1 MILDEPLTAMIPPP
15 DLWGST
21 GYTANNNKE
30 DEEQEEGWSKVC
42 SARSQELE
50 EELVRQRVARK
61 WYLVVIVLLYVGL
74 LASFSLNVTLLLR
87 KPLPPPT
94 MSNDNHG
101 SLLPEPRTPSPPPL
115 GSLSATSPTQ
125 RGFAYTTPCLVTV
138 PCEAGHLY
146 DCPSASCQPC
156 PAGSYQPQWGQTACW
171 PCPPNTTTDSPGGV
185 GLEQCKR
192 QDCPFYTK
200 EGVGIMETPNYP
212 LPFPASASCRWRVS
226 PGHTRRVLLLLP
238 RLSLPSDCS
247 ASLTI
252 TRGEIGGGGE
262 GTTVLSTCI
271 STEKPTILT
280 GQAASLSVEFRAG
293 GGAVDTGFQLTALSI
308 EEELGYL
315 VDAIINSGEIS
326 SFPGQ
331 QGADSLSQDD
341 KILLSRLLLLLNPSY
356 QPSVAGGSPM
366 GSSPLQRPDTF
377 HNQVRH
383 KKPIIE
389 VLEDSGGRRG
399 GQ

>member
-1 MILDEPLTAMIPPP
+1 MIPPP

-21 GYTANNNKE
+21 GYVANNNKE
-30 DEEQEEGWSKVC
+30 GEEVQEGWSKVC

-87 KPLPPPT
+87 KPPPPPPQ
-94 MSNDNHG
+94 DLAGAH
-101 SLLPEPRTPSPPPL
+101 LLPSPPSTPHPGL
-115 GSLSATSPTQ
+115 TPTQ

-146 DCPSASCQPC
+146 DCPSSTCQAC

-171 PCPPNTTTDSPGGV
+171 PCPPNTTTDGPGAT
-185 GLEQCKR
+185 GLPHCKR

-200 EGVGIMETPNYP
+200 EGVGIMESPNYP
-212 LPFPASASCRWRVS
+212 LEFPAGSSCRWRVS
-226 PGHTRRVLLLLP
+226 PGHTRRVLLVLP
-238 RLSLPSDCS
+238 RLALPPDCS
-247 ASLTI
+247 ASITV
-252 TRGEIGGGGE
+252 TRGDVGGGE
-262 GTTVLSTCI
+262 AATILSTCV
-271 STEKPTILT
+271 STDRPTILT
-280 GQAASLSVEFRAG
+280 GQAASLSVEFRASG
-293 GGAVDTGFQLTALSI
+293 RSVDTGFQLTALSI

-315 VDAIINSGEIS
+315 VDAIINSGEIAT
-326 SFPGQ
+326 FPGQ
-331 QGADSLSQDD
+331 PGTESLSQDD

-356 QPSVAGGSPM
+356 QSPAGG
-366 GSSPLQRPDTF
+366 LQPRQDPF
-377 HNQVRH
+377 HNPVRH

-389 VLEDSGGRRG
+389 VLEDSGHS
-399 GQ
+399 QQ

>member
-1 MILDEPLTAMIPPP
+1 MIPPP

-21 GYTANNNKE
+21 GYVANNNKE
-30 DEEQEEGWSKVC
+30 VEEETGEGWSKVC

-87 KPLPPPT
+87 KPPPPPPIR
-94 MSNDNHG
+94 NDNQVSHLVPTTTPLP
-101 SLLPEPRTPSPPPL
+101 SLLGEFALP
-115 GSLSATSPTQ
+115 GQ

-146 DCPSASCQPC
+146 DCSTSSCQRC

-171 PCPPNTTTDSPGGV
+171 PCPPNTTTDEAGSM
-185 GLEQCKR
+185 GLQQCKR
-192 QDCPFYTK
+192 QECPFYTK
-200 EGVGIMETPNYP
+200 EGVGIMESPNYP
-212 LPFPASASCRWRVS
+212 APFPASSSCRWRVS

-238 RLSLPSDCS
+238 RLALPPDCS

-252 TRGEIGGGGE
+252 TRADTSTQE
-262 GTTVLSTCI
+262 GTTVLSTCV
-271 STEKPTILT
+271 STDRPTILT

-293 GGAVDTGFQLTALSI
+293 GHTSDTGFQLTALSI

-326 SFPGQ
+326 TFPGQ
-331 QGADSLSQDD
+331 GGSESLSQDD

-356 QPSVAGGSPM
+356 QPS
-366 GSSPLQRPDTF
+366 SSMSSSSSSSSLHHNKENF
-377 HNQVRH
+377 HNPVRH

-389 VLEDSGGRRG
+389 VLEDSPHSTHNRG
-399 GQ
+399 L

>member
-1 MILDEPLTAMIPPP
+1 
-15 DLWGST
+15 
-21 GYTANNNKE
+21 
-30 DEEQEEGWSKVC
+30 
-42 SARSQELE
+42 
-50 EELVRQRVARK
+50 VRQRVARK

-87 KPLPPPT
+87 KPLPPPV
-94 MSNDNHG
+94 SSDNHG
-101 SLLPEPRTPSPPPL
+101 SILAAPFSPSPPPFGNL
-115 GSLSATSPTQ
+115 GATSSPTQ

-252 TRGEIGGGGE
+252 TRGEIGGE
-262 GTTVLSTCI
+262 GTTVLSTCV
-271 STEKPTILT
+271 STERPTILT

-331 QGADSLSQDD
+331 QGAESLSQDD

-356 QPSVAGGSPM
+356 QPSAGVSPM

-389 VLEDSGGRRG
+389 VLEDSGGGRRG
-399 GQ
+399 GGQ

>member
-1 MILDEPLTAMIPPP
+1 MILDEQLTAMIPPP

-21 GYTANNNKE
+21 GYTANNNK
-30 DEEQEEGWSKVC
+30 DGEEQEEGWSKVC

-87 KPLPPPT
+87 KPLPPT
-94 MSNDNHG
+94 MSTDNHA
-101 SLLPEPRTPSPPPL
+101 SQLPAAATPSPPPF
-115 GSLSATSPTQ
+115 GSLGPSSPTQ

-171 PCPPNTTTDSPGGV
+171 PCPPNTTTDSTGGV

-252 TRGEIGGGGE
+252 TRGDVGGVGE
-262 GTTVLSTCI
+262 GTTVLSTCV
-271 STEKPTILT
+271 STERPTILT

-326 SFPGQ
+326 TFPGQ

-356 QPSVAGGSPM
+356 QPSAGVSPM